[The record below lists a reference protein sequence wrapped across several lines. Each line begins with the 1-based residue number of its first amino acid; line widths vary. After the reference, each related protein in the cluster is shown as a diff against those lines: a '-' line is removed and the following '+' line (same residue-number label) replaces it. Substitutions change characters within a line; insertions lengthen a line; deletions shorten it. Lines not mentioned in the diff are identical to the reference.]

1 MDKLLFSTSVSA
13 SVFQQ
18 GLGSSCLLGFCEA
31 RKRIHLLAQTVQPTE
46 ALVRGRHGRI
56 ILRALRRGL
65 LWDAGLQGQL
75 LLKEQCELGG
85 PWPGGHRVMG
95 GLLWV
100 EGGFGAEAGRR
111 HGGARGA
118 GAGPEAGVGGPGSDE
133 PGGRAQSHPRPSRLC

>member
-13 SVFQQ
+13 SVFDQ

-31 RKRIHLLAQTVQPTE
+31 RKRIHLPAQNVQPTE
-46 ALVRGRHGRI
+46 ALVRGRHGHV

-65 LWDAGLQGQL
+65 LRDAGLQGRL
-75 LLKEQCELGG
+75 LLREQRELGA
-85 PWPGGHRVMG
+85 PWPGGNRGMR

-118 GAGPEAGVGGPGSDE
+118 GAGPEAGVGGPGSDK
-133 PGGRAQSHPRPSRLC
+133 PGGRARSHLRPRRLC